1 MKLIIIAAI
10 GKNKELGI
18 NNKLIW
24 NLPGDLKF
32 FKEKTTG
39 HTIVM
44 GRKTFESLGRILPNR
59 KHVII
64 THQNLNNKDI
74 LIYHSV
80 TEFLNEYNENGKV
93 FIIGGGS
100 IYKEFINYVDEMYL
114 THIEASYNE
123 ADTFFP
129 NFNEDEFEKEI
140 LGENIDN
147 NIKYK
152 HIYYRRKK

>member
-10 GKNKELGI
+10 GKNNELGS

-59 KHVII
+59 KHVLI

-74 LIYHSV
+74 QIYHSV
-80 TEFLNEYNENGKV
+80 TEFLNEYDENGKV

-114 THIEASYNE
+114 THIEASSNE

>member
-10 GKNKELGI
+10 GKNNELGI

-74 LIYHSV
+74 QIYHSV
-80 TEFLNEYNENGKV
+80 TEFLNEYDENGKV

-114 THIEASYNE
+114 THIEASSNE

>member
-59 KHVII
+59 KHVLI

-74 LIYHSV
+74 QIYHSV
-80 TEFLNEYNENGKV
+80 TEFLNEYDENGKV

-114 THIEASYNE
+114 THIEASSNE

>member
-10 GKNKELGI
+10 GKNNELGI

-74 LIYHSV
+74 QIYHSV
-80 TEFLNEYNENGKV
+80 TEFLNEYDENEKV